1 MMKGSLTLPNA
12 GNYTQGQIACDFL
25 PSQNAARAERCTP
38 KTTAAALD
46 GQLKLWAAFYSLS

>member
-1 MMKGSLTLPNA
+1 MKGSLTLPNA